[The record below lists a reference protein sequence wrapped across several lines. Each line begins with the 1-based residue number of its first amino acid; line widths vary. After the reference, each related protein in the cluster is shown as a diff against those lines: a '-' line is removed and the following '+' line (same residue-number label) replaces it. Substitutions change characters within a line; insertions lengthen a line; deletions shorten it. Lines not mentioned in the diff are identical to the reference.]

1 MLKFPRNAPGRVGW
15 AALALIA
22 ATCWATLWPKFEPA
36 LRDGVGTR
44 AARRQTTDDGAVWEN
59 GGVFS
64 VSNGGKTAVFGDGGG
79 LGKRGVFER
88 PGGLR
93 EVERLRDDFDERLF
107 VGAVE
112 FWEARRF
119 EPGADVALRAVA
131 DGWARWGVGNA
142 ATARF
147 LETLTTAERAA
158 FERRRREGAKFDFS
172 AERAAAAEASR
183 EAAASLAA
191 LSLESEKNGENEAEF
206 DGVAAASAFL
216 RSLDGDGDD
225 SGELEN
231 FGDLGKPGGLGESGG
246 ETFLWAAAFDGN
258 PLNSVGAF
266 SAADVVAVSADPAAF
281 ERARRAF
288 STSAILFF
296 LSTLGGF
303 GGGSLR
309 TAGELFGGTSRLE
322 REFWRR
328 LDAAFR
334 RLGVAA
340 FGLKKLLYFARLALF
355 NAFRRFNV
363 EDGVAAKAASARLFA
378 SVRLLN

>member
-1 MLKFPRNAPGRVGW
+1 MLKFPRNASGRVGW

-22 ATCWATLWPKFEPA
+22 ATCWAMLWPKFEPA

-59 GGVFS
+59 GGFFS
-64 VSNGGKTAVFGDGGG
+64 VSNGGKTAVFGDDGC
-79 LGKRGVFER
+79 LGKRGAFGR
-88 PGGLR
+88 LGGLR

-142 ATARF
+142 TTALF

-191 LSLESEKNGENEAEF
+191 LSLESEKNGINEAEF

-231 FGDLGKPGGLGESGG
+231 FGNWGEIGG

-258 PLNSVGAF
+258 PLNAVGAF
-266 SAADVVAVSADPAAF
+266 SAADVVVVSADPAAF

-296 LSTLGGF
+296 LATFGGF

-340 FGLKKLLYFARLALF
+340 FDLKKLLYSACLALF
-355 NAFRRFNV
+355 NAFRHFNV
-363 EDGVAAKAASARLFA
+363 EDGVAAKAASARLFS

>member
-59 GGVFS
+59 GGIFS

-79 LGKRGVFER
+79 LGKRGAFER

-158 FERRRREGAKFDFS
+158 FERRRREGVKFDFS
-172 AERAAAAEASR
+172 TERAAAAEASR

-225 SGELEN
+225 SGKLEN
-231 FGDLGKPGGLGESGG
+231 FGNLGEPGG

-258 PLNSVGAF
+258 PLNSVGTF
-266 SAADVVAVSADPAAF
+266 SAADVVAVSTDPAAF

-309 TAGELFGGTSRLE
+309 TAGELFGGTSRQE

-340 FGLKKLLYFARLALF
+340 SGLKKLLYFARLALF